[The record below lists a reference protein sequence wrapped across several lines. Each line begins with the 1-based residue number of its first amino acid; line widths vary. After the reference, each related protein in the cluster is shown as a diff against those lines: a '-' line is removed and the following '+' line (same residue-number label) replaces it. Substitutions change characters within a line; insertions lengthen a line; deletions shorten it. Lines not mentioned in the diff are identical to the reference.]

1 MAPFGKR
8 KSFTKPSHP
17 QDEVK
22 EVRRRNRLSKPLTN
36 KSSTA
41 VNHEATTQSRS
52 QDATPTDSLQP
63 VPLSPHPYNPALRH
77 RIKSD
82 VFSDDYQASPQASKS
97 TSSLSVAQISTH
109 FDIASPPED
118 DIQET
123 SIVSLK
129 PRKSK
134 SIILRR
140 ISARNVS
147 NLSQTA
153 SKETINLAKDELPN
167 SGTPSSSADC
177 IVVHPGGPPPT
188 RRSSFTPGTATRKA
202 FAKEMQDVPTKRQ
215 SIIREVEER
224 SLVDADD
231 LEWRRP
237 PAPRTGERAGTPAE
251 LGYSHLGGFRVGS
264 LQVMNGRA
272 SPALSEMSKISRHL
286 LLIPKRPRDI
296 SSDYGDVDD
305 QIPQAFVEYSLHN
318 QPMASPAEALNKT
331 DAQGAEANWDELDPR
346 TKIPLDLEDDQ
357 ASQIAKEYM
366 SELPVSPFT
375 DAETGSLF
383 GSIRRHS
390 SYDSLQKSPSFRS
403 HRRSPSSDS
412 YRGRETSS
420 ISSLDR
426 STSASSVIH
435 KPNLSLGMA
444 VQGLEEKRLHGE
456 NQAHQPPV
464 VLYPLTHEC
473 FQKQDSL
480 GPVSD
485 LAVPTK
491 ADGSEARQL
500 MQKSDS
506 GYSSS
511 YSVQAF
517 QEDPGPLASL
527 TPTVKV
533 DQCDTEEPQFP
544 QNSLVPTTQLQ
555 QRPSILK
562 KRNTVTALPAF
573 DELHQVVRPP
583 KPMSP
588 VPDPVAIHVAPVK
601 TRKRL
606 QKKRPQSQPPP
617 KIAVTRVSSVE
628 GDSIPAIPF
637 DVQENL
643 RIRAQEVPELTQT
656 YSRLDKQASNSTM
669 NLVIKDIRFPS
680 PEPES
685 SVEPKRSR
693 PRSRPRSWIGKSRDE
708 SFKSKPKP
716 AELTPA
722 NAMAIINDFGT
733 VVNSLGTSPYDL
745 AHENLPFRQT
755 INPHSVSTAAPRP
768 RSMMDDNTALQF
780 LQSRRRSMQEHERIL
795 SRRGSFND
803 RGGIPGKNLR
813 PASLVSDAPPI
824 TPEMLR
830 TVYRTSSH
838 SAAADV
844 EAPPPPPHSPNP
856 VYIHY
861 QEDYS
866 PSVRSSIA
874 AGPGPP
880 PDYSPPP
887 IPPDDCPPPPP
898 SHSPRP
904 RDISMDPWSE
914 QAAAWKARRRSAGLA
929 LTAYSSHPSN
939 ADAQRHSKAEFL
951 YPDIPHGIQS
961 HMLDTSY
968 VVPSEAYDPTYARNY
983 EEYHRVRRQHI
994 EHTSRLLS
1002 QGSYNGLPQTDSDN
1016 HGRHASAK
1024 REISPN
1030 HEPNFEHGQ
1039 IHENTMRNTGNMV
1052 QAGSSQ
1058 QPYSLE
1064 KSSHGQI
1071 PYVSGE
1077 LHPPQVD
1084 NLQMAPNSIPY
1095 SRGTSHGFETA
1106 SGLRSSGRTSFAN
1119 ATTMIPRKPLPIRPS
1134 YGAGSENLPVGR
1146 MVRA

>member
-8 KSFTKPSHP
+8 KSFTQPSHP
-17 QDEVK
+17 QNEVK

-41 VNHEATTQSRS
+41 VNHEATSQSRS
-52 QDATPTDSLQP
+52 QDATPTESVQS

-77 RIKSD
+77 QIKSD
-82 VFSDDYQASPQASKS
+82 VFSDDTPASQQASKS
-97 TSSLSVAQISTH
+97 TASLSVAQISTH
-109 FDIASPPED
+109 FDIASLPQGD
-118 DIQET
+118 AQEAL
-123 SIVSLK
+123 IVSLK

-140 ISARNVS
+140 ISARNAS

-153 SKETINLAKDELPN
+153 SKETINLAKDDLPK

-202 FAKEMQDVPTKRQ
+202 SAKEMQDVPTKRQ

-272 SPALSEMSKISRHL
+272 SPAPSEMSKISRHL

-296 SSDYGDVDD
+296 SSDYGDADD
-305 QIPQAFVEYSLHN
+305 QIPQAFVEYPLQN
-318 QPMASPAEALNKT
+318 QPMADPAEPLNKT
-331 DAQGAEANWDELDPR
+331 HAQAAETNWDELDPR

-366 SELPVSPFT
+366 SELPVSPFS
-375 DAETGSLF
+375 DAGTGSLF

-390 SYDSLQKSPSFRS
+390 SYDSLQKSPSLRS

-420 ISSLDR
+420 ISSLGR

-444 VQGLEEKRLHGE
+444 VEGVEEKQLHGE

-464 VLYPLTHEC
+464 VLYPLTHAC

-480 GPVSD
+480 EPVVNI
-485 LAVPTK
+485 AVPTNL
-491 ADGSEARQL
+491 DGPEARRL

-506 GYSSS
+506 GYSSN

-517 QEDPGPLASL
+517 QEDPRPLPSL

-533 DQCDTEEPQFP
+533 DQPDTEETQFP
-544 QNSLVPTTQLQ
+544 QTSLAPTTQLQ
-555 QRPSILK
+555 QRSSILK
-562 KRNTVTALPAF
+562 KRNTLSALPTF
-573 DELHQVVRPP
+573 DDLHQVVRPP
-583 KPMSP
+583 KSLSP
-588 VPDPVAIHVAPVK
+588 VPDPVAIQVAPVK
-601 TRKRL
+601 TRRRL

-617 KIAVTRVSSVE
+617 KISVTRVSSVE
-628 GDSIPAIPF
+628 GDSVPAIPF
-637 DVQENL
+637 HVQENL
-643 RIRAQEVPELTQT
+643 RIRAQEVPELNQT

-669 NLVIKDIRFPS
+669 NFVIKDIRFPS
-680 PEPES
+680 PEPEF

-693 PRSRPRSWIGKSRDE
+693 SRSRPRSWIGKSRDE

-733 VVNSLGTSPYDL
+733 VVNSLGSSPYDL

-755 INPHSVSTAAPRP
+755 TNPHSVSTAVPRP

-780 LQSRRRSMQEHERIL
+780 LQSRRRSMQEHERAH
-795 SRRGSFND
+795 SRKGSFND

-813 PASLVSDAPPI
+813 PASLVIDAPPI
-824 TPEMLR
+824 TPEMLQ
-830 TVYRTSSH
+830 TVYRTSSLQGPS
-838 SAAADV
+838 SAAADA

-856 VYIHY
+856 AYIHY

-874 AGPGPP
+874 AGSGPP

-904 RDISMDPWSE
+904 RDISMDPWSA

-929 LTAYSSHPSN
+929 LTAYSSQPSD
-939 ADAQRHSKAEFL
+939 ADARRHSKGEPL
-951 YPDIPHGIQS
+951 YPDIPHRIQP
-961 HMLDTSY
+961 HVLDTSY
-968 VVPSEAYDPTYARNY
+968 TVPSEAYDPTYARNY
-983 EEYHRVRRQHI
+983 EEYHHVRRQHI
-994 EHTSRLLS
+994 EYTSRLLS

-1016 HGRHASAK
+1016 HGRHASSK
-1024 REISPN
+1024 REVSPN
-1030 HEPNFEHGQ
+1030 HGPNFEHGQ

-1058 QPYSLE
+1058 QPYSLVR
-1064 KSSHGQI
+1064 SSHCQV
-1071 PYVSGE
+1071 PHVSE
-1077 LHPPQVD
+1077 DLHPPQVD
-1084 NLQMAPNSIPY
+1084 QPY
-1095 SRGTSHGFETA
+1095 SRGTSHGSETA
-1106 SGLRSSGRTSFAN
+1106 SGLRSSGRTSLAN

-1134 YGAGSENLPVGR
+1134 YGAGSGNLLIGR